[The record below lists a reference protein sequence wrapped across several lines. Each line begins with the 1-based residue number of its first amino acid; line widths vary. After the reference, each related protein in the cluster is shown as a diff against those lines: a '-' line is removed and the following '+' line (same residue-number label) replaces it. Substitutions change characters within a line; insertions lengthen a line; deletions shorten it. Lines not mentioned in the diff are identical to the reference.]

1 MMRLFDTHAHYDDQR
16 FEGDRDQVL
25 GGLREA
31 GVERVLNPGADLA
44 SSEQAVRL
52 AQQSEFLYAGVGVH
66 PHSAAEYGDAQEKR
80 LAELLAQPKVRA
92 LGEIGLDYHY
102 DFSPREQ
109 QKACFE
115 RQLALAKALDV
126 PVIIHEREACQDCLE
141 ILKAS
146 GVEKGVVHCFSGSL
160 ETAKILV
167 EMGLYLS
174 FTGVITFK
182 NSRRAPEV
190 VRWVP
195 ADRIMI
201 ETDAPYLAPEP
212 RRGRRNDSSL
222 LPYINQA
229 VAAFRGISEEEAAR
243 ITWENGLHFF
253 DIQE

>member
-52 AQQSEFLYAGVGVH
+52 AQQYDFLYAGVGVH
-66 PHSAAEYGDAQEKR
+66 PHSAAEYDDAQEKR

-167 EMGLYLS
+167 EMGFYLS
-174 FTGVITFK
+174 FTGVITCK